1 VGTVA
6 GMMVSS
12 VGKDV
17 EWVAASVG
25 AVAGI
30 VVVGWVDAG
39 LPQHAVRRKA
49 NRRKERIFFMSDH
62 LSLIISLILRYVY
75 FYYTS
80 FQLFTLH
87 YCLLLPKKRLCSA
100 DGGVTFSLCESDISS

>member
-1 VGTVA
+1 MGTVA

-30 VVVGWVDAG
+30 VVVGWVDAA
-39 LPQHAVRRKA
+39 LPQQAVRRKA
-49 NRRKERIFFMSDH
+49 NRRKERSFFTGDH
-62 LSLIISLILRYVY
+62 LGLIISPILPHVY
-75 FYYTS
+75 CWCTS
-80 FQLFTLH
+80 FQLFTLR
-87 YCLLLPKKRLCSA
+87 YCLLLPKGDCVLPS
-100 DGGVTFSLCESDISS
+100 VE